1 MFSRYC
7 QKVMADVQAGAKQE
21 EADLEAEVNREQQ
34 AVMKKVNAALV
45 EINAIM
51 TKGQGAAKKGLDVFQ
66 ATAKK

>member
-45 EINAIM
+45 EINA
-51 TKGQGAAKKGLDVFQ
+51 KPASKAKVLP
-66 ATAKK
+66 KKD

>member
-45 EINAIM
+45 EINA
-51 TKGQGAAKKGLDVFQ
+51 KKGLDVFQ